1 MAFKNQGV
9 EMTFLELAEAVLKN
23 AETPLNYKEMWQKA
37 VEMGLDKE
45 LSSIGQTPWQSMQA
59 LMYVNMRDKADSKFY
74 IVGKR
79 PTTFWLKSRQ
89 NEIIGKETQI
99 EQQNQATQE
108 KELKSKEKE
117 TFHERDLHPLLV
129 YFLANDEGFLLH
141 SKTILHERC
150 ARKEQGR
157 SKWNYPDIVGVR
169 FPFSREIETLDLL
182 ANINQSE
189 YKLYSFELKK
199 SIDFSNLKEYYF
211 QAVSNSSFANEGYLV
226 VFEHIDKE
234 VLGELKRLNAS
245 FGIGVIQLKADV
257 LDSEVVLP
265 ATQRNLDIETLN
277 MLVEES
283 PCFKEFI
290 KDINEHIR
298 AKKQNLDYTKDKF
311 DKILQDECE
320 VEAHKAKCNIAE

>member
-1 MAFKNQGV
+1 M
-9 EMTFLELAEAVLKN
+9 
-23 AETPLNYKEMWQKA
+23 
-37 VEMGLDKE
+37 
-45 LSSIGQTPWQSMQA
+45 
-59 LMYVNMRDKADSKFY
+59 
-74 IVGKR
+74 
-79 PTTFWLKSRQ
+79 
-89 NEIIGKETQI
+89 
-99 EQQNQATQE
+99 
-108 KELKSKEKE
+108 
-117 TFHERDLHPLLV
+117 
-129 YFLANDEGFLLH
+129 
-141 SKTILHERC
+141 
-150 ARKEQGR
+150 
-157 SKWNYPDIVGVR
+157 GVR

>member
-1 MAFKNQGV
+1 
-9 EMTFLELAEAVLKN
+9 MTFLELAEAVLKK
-23 AETPLNYKEMWQKA
+23 AETPLNYKEMWESAK
-37 VEMGLDKE
+37 VMGLDKQVN
-45 LSSIGQTPWQSMQA
+45 STGQTPWQTMQA
-59 LMYVNMRDKADSKFY
+59 LMYVNMRDKADSTKFF
-74 IVGKR
+74 IASKR
-79 PTTFWLKSRQ
+79 PTTFWLKER
-89 NEIIGKETQI
+89 
-99 EQQNQATQE
+99 E
-108 KELKSKEKE
+108 KELSKPNAQVQNTTTQNIESKKQKE
-117 TFHERDLHPLLV
+117 TFCERDLHPLLV
-129 YFLANDEGFLLH
+129 YFLANDEGFSLH
-141 SKTILHERC
+141 SKTIFHERC
-150 ARKEQGR
+150 TRKEQGR
-157 SKWNYPDIVGVR
+157 SKWNYPDIVGVK

-226 VFEHIDKE
+226 VFEYIDKE

-311 DKILQDECE
+311 DKILKDEYE
-320 VEAHKAKCNIAE
+320 VETYKAKYNIAE